1 MSCCK
6 FRIFNH
12 PVNSKFTKWQLYI
25 NPHNMLHTR
34 TTNHYFSRSSVI
46 CDYYL
51 YLTYDNQLI
60 DLPESPW
67 LSLSTSIA
75 RNHIEIGHSQDENV
89 CRLYQI
95 NILLISIHMHFSSL
109 SLGNASKIRAA
120 ASSGVI
126 LVYYYLDSET
136 VRPSD
141 RQRGFY
147 YRFRN

>member
-1 MSCCK
+1 
-6 FRIFNH
+6 
-12 PVNSKFTKWQLYI
+12 
-25 NPHNMLHTR
+25 
-34 TTNHYFSRSSVI
+34 
-46 CDYYL
+46 
-51 YLTYDNQLI
+51 
-60 DLPESPW
+60 
-67 LSLSTSIA
+67 
-75 RNHIEIGHSQDENV
+75 
-89 CRLYQI
+89 
-95 NILLISIHMHFSSL
+95 MHFSSLSLSL